1 MQFSLLAAGLIAWL
15 VVVPAFVRWN
25 HSQGNRAR
33 GGHFQG
39 EGDVGDGGVFAHQ
52 VGLDDVMS
60 RMKDARAEEQRGQEP
75 SGGGVSGNVGDK
87 GTGRDDA
94 PVKRRNERKQDKERI
109 VSGNKL
115 STTTPFS
122 LHFQIPNC

>member
-25 HSQGNRAR
+25 HSQGRRAR

-39 EGDVGDGGVFAHQ
+39 EDDVGDGGVFAHQ
-52 VGLDDVMS
+52 VDLDDAMS
-60 RMKDARAEEQRGQEP
+60 RMKDARAEEP
-75 SGGGVSGNVGDK
+75 SGVDVSGNVGNK